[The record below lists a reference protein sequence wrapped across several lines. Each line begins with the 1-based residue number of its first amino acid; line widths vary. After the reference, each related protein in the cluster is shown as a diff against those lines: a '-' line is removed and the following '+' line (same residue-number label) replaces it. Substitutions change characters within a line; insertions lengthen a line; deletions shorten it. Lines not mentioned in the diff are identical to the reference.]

1 MDEVLKNF
9 EKGDVLVLQNEIN
22 NLSYLIER
30 AYEIGMKIVLNPSP
44 ITDALKDLDLA
55 KVDLVLVNE
64 HEGAYFAKTK
74 DTEAIIAYFKEK
86 GYKAVLTLGK
96 RGSVAIVDGKEFF
109 QRAYEVKAIDTT
121 GAGDTFAGFF
131 IRSYYKT
138 GSIEESLDLAA
149 RASALSVRKKGAA
162 RSIPTLDEVK
172 NYTDF

>member
-131 IRSYYKT
+131 ISSYYKT